1 MARQARRGRRQ
12 AAVEEDPDLKA
23 SLVRIPQVA
32 WGNGRNESRKT
43 TLPLVSDEYRSS
55 TGVSEKNGEQNEQ
68 DTERVELRSDQPD
81 SVKGRKGAGC
91 LALFVIC
98 GGVWPVFVPYR
109 RLIARLIL
117 PRSQHS
123 TQGMSTPDGQSVAEC
138 VVQELNRERQH
149 ASWTMSMAVEDSIS
163 WTFEGKV
170 V

>member
-1 MARQARRGRRQ
+1 M
-12 AAVEEDPDLKA
+12 
-23 SLVRIPQVA
+23 
-32 WGNGRNESRKT
+32 
-43 TLPLVSDEYRSS
+43 
-55 TGVSEKNGEQNEQ
+55 SEKNGEQNEQ

-123 TQGMSTPDGQSVAEC
+123 TQGMSTPDGQSVAESTDKGQDDVSC
-138 VVQELNRERQH
+138 CRAQEHEQVDVRVVQELNRERQH